1 MRLSKFFLQK
11 TYCILAML
19 GWISCG
25 PDFETY
31 SYSNIFDYPLDPTSE
46 YLIVIG
52 DVQEYTYFDKYAPY
66 YMKSVN
72 WIRGM
77 HQKGYKIDCVLQVGD
92 QSSSNEKWQYR
103 VFYDYSKYLA
113 EDVLF
118 VPVTG
123 NHDYDWKDGNQIYD
137 RSSSLFNQ
145 YTNFPKTKENIVA
158 YFETGR
164 MDNIIVRNQI
174 KGQDF
179 YIIALEFAPRP
190 EVVDWARNYVENNQE
205 KRFIV
210 LTHEYLNSEGFR
222 ENTKNSYARKHFGDR
237 PNSSPEE
244 IWENLVYPNDNV
256 RAVIC
261 GHNSFSLFTTSKN
274 CEGREIPQ
282 MLFNIQYLE
291 NGGDGL
297 IQLWEIPATGDS
309 IDIKIINTIKN
320 KQIDQNYHKPMC
332 DNEIISYKISIF

>member
-1 MRLSKFFLQK
+1 MRLSKFFVQK
-11 TYCILAML
+11 IYCILAML
-19 GWISCG
+19 GWVSCG

-31 SYSNIFDYPLDPTSE
+31 SYDNTFDYPLDPTSE
-46 YLIVIG
+46 YMIIMG

-66 YMKSVN
+66 FMKSVN

-77 HQKGYKIDCVLQVGD
+77 HKEGYKIDCVLQVGD
-92 QSSSNEKWQYR
+92 QSSSNERWQYR

-137 RSSSLFNQ
+137 RASSLFNQ
-145 YTNFPKTKENIVA
+145 YTNFPKTKENIVTA
-158 YFETGR
+158 FEKDR

-190 EVVDWARNYVENNQE
+190 EAVDWARTYVENNPE
-205 KRFIV
+205 KKFIL
-210 LTHEYLNSEGFR
+210 LTHEFLSGEGDPIKT
-222 ENTKNSYARKHFGDR
+222 ENSYARKHFGNR

-244 IWENLVYPNDNV
+244 VWDNLVYQNDNI

-261 GHNSFSLFTTSKN
+261 GHNGFSCLYKSKN
-274 CEGREIPQ
+274 YEGREIPQ
-282 MLFNIQYLE
+282 ILFNIQYLE
-291 NGGDGL
+291 RGGDGL

-309 IDIKIINTIKN
+309 IDVKIINTAQN
-320 KQIDQNYHKPMC
+320 KQIDEYYHKPMC
-332 DNEIISYKISIF
+332 DNEVISYRISIF